1 MGRLITVLLAAC
13 LSLSAVAADAIK
25 GERKEVFGDITVHYN
40 TFNSTFLTPDIAKAA
55 ELIRSKNQGV
65 INVSVIKDG
74 KPLIA
79 NVTGTVKDLT
89 SQSVPLNFRQVT
101 ERGRSTTSRSTRWS
115 SRKPAP
121 LKSRCRTA
129 TRSTPSTS
137 TKNSFPANDEPHATR
152 TGQP

>member
-55 ELIRSKNQGV
+55 ELVRSKNQGV

-89 SQSVPLNFRQVT
+89 SQTVPLNFRQVT
-101 ERGRSTTSRSTRWS
+101 EQGAIYYIAQY
-115 SRKPAP
+115 PV
-121 LKSRCRTA
+121 
-129 TRSTPSTS
+129 
-137 TKNSFPANDEPHATR
+137 EQQETR
-152 TGQP
+152 TFEIKVQNGDKINTINFNQELFPGE

>member
-1 MGRLITVLLAAC
+1 MGRLITVLLATC

-25 GERKEVFGDITVHYN
+25 GERKEVFGDVTVHYN

-55 ELIRSKNQGV
+55 ELIRSKDQGV

-101 ERGRSTTSRSTRWS
+101 EQGAIYYIAQY
-115 SRKPAP
+115 PV
-121 LKSRCRTA
+121 
-129 TRSTPSTS
+129 
-137 TKNSFPANDEPHATR
+137 EQQETR
-152 TGQP
+152 TFEIKVQNGDKINTINFNQELFPGE

>member
-1 MGRLITVLLAAC
+1 MGRLALLLVTAC
-13 LSLSAVAADAIK
+13 LSAGAMAADVIK
-25 GERKEVFGDITVHYN
+25 GERKEVFGDVTVHYN

-101 ERGRSTTSRSTRWS
+101 EQGAIYYIAQY
-115 SRKPAP
+115 PV
-121 LKSRCRTA
+121 
-129 TRSTPSTS
+129 
-137 TKNSFPANDEPHATR
+137 EQQETR
-152 TGQP
+152 TFEIKVQNGDKINTINFNQELFPGE

>member
-1 MGRLITVLLAAC
+1 MGRLITALLAAC

-25 GERKEVFGDITVHYN
+25 GERKEVFGDVTVHYN

-79 NVTGTVKDLT
+79 QVTGTVKDLT
-89 SQSVPLNFRQVT
+89 SQSVPLTFRQIT
-101 ERGRSTTSRSTRWS
+101 EQGAIYYIAQY
-115 SRKPAP
+115 PV
-121 LKSRCRTA
+121 
-129 TRSTPSTS
+129 
-137 TKNSFPANDEPHATR
+137 EQQETR
-152 TGQP
+152 TFEIKVQTGDKINIINFNQELFPGQ

>member
-1 MGRLITVLLAAC
+1 MGRLALLLLTAC
-13 LSLSAVAADAIK
+13 LSASALAADAIK
-25 GERKEVFGDITVHYN
+25 GERKETFGDVTVHYN

-89 SQSVPLNFRQVT
+89 SQSVSLNFRQIT
-101 ERGRSTTSRSTRWS
+101 EQGAIYYIAQY
-115 SRKPAP
+115 PV
-121 LKSRCRTA
+121 
-129 TRSTPSTS
+129 
-137 TKNSFPANDEPHATR
+137 EQQETR
-152 TGQP
+152 TFEIKVQNGDKINTINFNQELFPGE